1 MCRDPESRKG
11 DHNGPRGT
19 NVHMSSVKSR
29 ASSLRT
35 PKDTR
40 GFTLIEILI
49 ALSMFLIVL
58 FAIYSSFEGSRATY
72 AAGEQKA
79 NIQQNARIAIELMGA
94 DLRLTG
100 FGHPAT
106 GLAWDSTVSCL
117 PGQEVAIP
125 SAITNATATS
135 LTFWADILNSST
147 TVLNVDVN
155 PGNTTINVVDASGIQ
170 AGDTIY
176 LINGGQSDRL
186 TVQSVPTAT
195 TITTAAGPCIAYPWG
210 SQVGRPQAVM
220 YCSCNDPDGI
230 GPQPWACLVNA
241 NTMCKDDGEGGGLQP
256 LADNIQPPPAP
267 NTLFTYFDTG
277 GNQIGPPWV
286 VATPADIRRI
296 TINLAAQSPQ
306 GAWRQQNFNIVSDVR
321 PRNL

>member
-1 MCRDPESRKG
+1 ME
-11 DHNGPRGT
+11 
-19 NVHMSSVKSR
+19 V
-29 ASSLRT
+29 
-35 PKDTR
+35 
-40 GFTLIEILI
+40 LI
-49 ALSMFLIVL
+49 ALATFVVVM
-58 FAIYSSFEGSRATY
+58 FAIYTSFEGSRATY

-79 NIQQNARIAIELMGA
+79 DIQQNARIAMELMGA

-106 GLAWDSTVSCL
+106 GLTWDSTVSCL

-155 PGNTTINVVDASGIQ
+155 PGDTTINVVDSSGIQ

-186 TVQSVPTAT
+186 TVQSVNTGVNPN
-195 TITTAAGPCIAYPWG
+195 TITTAAGPCIVYPWG
-210 SQVGRPQAVM
+210 SQVGRPASVT
-220 YCSCNDPDGI
+220 YL
-230 GPQPWACLVNA
+230 WAG
-241 NTMCKDDGEGGGLQP
+241 NTISKDDGEGGGLQP
-256 LADNIQPPPAP
+256 LADTIQ
-267 NTLFTYFDTG
+267 NFQLQYFDANDAVT
-277 GNQIGPPWV
+277 
-286 VATPADIRRI
+286 ATLANIRRI
-296 TINLAAQSPQ
+296 TITVGVQSPQ